1 MLCIDTR
8 NMNMDYLYHANYEG
22 FKDPDSD
29 KSVLI
34 FPGSES
40 RLRFDIF
47 YELGSIDEAKAL
59 YTMKE
64 APDHG
69 LPSAYLIYM
78 TSASEHEAAMKLV
91 GSWNHWKRLLKSPRF
106 MTGPRG
112 STSWTGLETWR
123 EEKEIKDVAKA
134 YQLLKE
140 SAELGSVQAQKEIW
154 KGSPDKKA
162 GRPSKAAIQKAAKEA
177 AEHQEGVAADFKRIK
192 LVASNGNK
200 S

>member
-1 MLCIDTR
+1 MD
-8 NMNMDYLYHANYEG
+8 MDYLYHVNYEG
-22 FKDPDSD
+22 FKDPDKDRSMLKYEGWD
-29 KSVLI
+29 GR
-34 FPGSES
+34 P
-40 RLRFDIF
+40 RFDIF
-47 YELGSIDEAKAL
+47 YEIGTKGTEFAL

-64 APDHG
+64 EPTHG

-91 GSWNHWKRLLKSPRF
+91 GSWSHWKRLITSPRF
-106 MTGPRG
+106 LTEPRAC
-112 STSWTGLETWR
+112 STWTGLETWR

-140 SAELGSVQAQKEIW
+140 SAELGNVQAQKEIW
-154 KGSPDKKA
+154 KGSPGKKA
-162 GRPSKAAIQKAAKEA
+162 GRPTKAAIQKPAKEA
-177 AEHQEGVAADFKRIK
+177 AEHEESVSQDFKRIK